1 MDGVGN
7 SSKVRSL
14 NLSHL
19 TQSGTSLEKKEGVT
33 ILPEKPLDSIN
44 DIKPDSFTLSWAV
57 YRSGQNYI
65 SHSQS
70 AQSTGRFLEICVRDM
85 PKAVQSVAAI
95 LPHIEKTVENAIP
108 SLKNKLWDFSI
119 NSSGRFVVDNSDH
132 MLTESEHTALVKTL
146 NRAGGNDRF
155 ETLKGTMIEV
165 LQAQRGP
172 DLYSTGIGRYDLNQE
187 NFGQTIRFRSFMN
200 SANNLKHMEALA
212 GQLTQR
218 APDKYSQIEIYSISF
233 K

>member
-7 SSKVRSL
+7 SNKVTSL

-19 TQSGTSLEKKEGVT
+19 IQSGTSLEKKEGVT

-44 DIKPDSFTLSWAV
+44 DIKPDSFTLSWV
-57 YRSGQNYI
+57 VHKSGKNYG
-65 SHSQS
+65 SDTQS
-70 AQSTGRFLEICVRDM
+70 AGRLLEISVRDM

-146 NRAGGNDRF
+146 NRVGGNDRF
-155 ETLKGTMIEV
+155 EMLRNTMIEA
-165 LQAQRGP
+165 LQADRGP